1 MENSMIKLMSLV
13 KSPAA
18 VEAEPFKAYWSGDF
32 FSRFSQLSIVRS
44 HLLTAKHNYAL
55 PAPIREDLH
64 AVDNK
69 WAGAGCYY
77 FDSRVM
83 AQELLS
89 NPEYLSL
96 LAESRRTMAE
106 VVHLLVDE
114 VWMYNRDQ
122 DHLPVKAFAF
132 FKRLP
137 HLSRL
142 QALQYYQGP
151 HAAVGDSMNKGRT
164 VRYIQNHVLL
174 DFQTSAPYDYDGGPE
189 IWFKSMAI
197 AMDLFG
203 DREGMDTLGQDE
215 ARFVQRTELTH
226 FLAEEEVIFER
237 AVDARAR
244 PYSL

>member
-1 MENSMIKLMSLV
+1 MIKLMTLV
-13 KSPAA
+13 KSPADVA
-18 VEAEPFKAYWSGDF
+18 ADTFKAYWSGDF
-32 FSRFSQLSIVRS
+32 FSRLSHLSAVQN

-55 PAPIREDLH
+55 HAPIREELH
-64 AVDNK
+64 AVENK

-77 FDSRVM
+77 LDSRVM
-83 AQELLS
+83 AQALLS
-89 NPEYLSL
+89 SPEYQAL
-96 LAESRRTMAE
+96 LNDSRRTMAE

-114 VWMYNRDQ
+114 VWMYNRDRSE
-122 DHLPVKAFAF
+122 LPVKAFAF

-197 AMDLFG
+197 ATDLFN
-203 DREGMDTLGQDE
+203 DREGMETLGRDE
-215 ARFVQRTELTH
+215 ARFVQREELTH
-226 FLAEEEVIFER
+226 FLAEEEVLFER
-237 AVDARAR
+237 GTAIDDE
-244 PYSL
+244 LTMN